1 MEKTKTQSCPST
13 SSTFSAEV
21 QLKRYFEARGVPSVP
36 NTAES
41 YLQMCH
47 TLMDAAE
54 DGGEVGEVETHH
66 ILWTL

>member
-1 MEKTKTQSCPST
+1 M
-13 SSTFSAEV
+13 
-21 QLKRYFEARGVPSVP
+21 PSVP

-54 DGGEVGEVETHH
+54 DGGEAGEVKTPQGTDVKLFTTSHGPYEVH
-66 ILWTL
+66 